1 MDPFDKDRLSYLRAE
16 LARVRLEKIAL
27 ARETQIPSIALV
39 HKRMATRLHSAD
51 AEMRNIARELE
62 EFIATAKHALARRIL

>member
-1 MDPFDKDRLSYLRAE
+1 VDHFDKERLAYLRAE

-27 ARETQIPSIALV
+27 ARETQIPSVALV
-39 HKRMATRLHSAD
+39 HKRIATRFHSAD

-62 EFIATAKHALARRIL
+62 EFIAAAKRALARRTF